1 MQQYSQEVRQAL
13 RRSQE
18 RERPRESPRGMDA
31 VLGLGEECHG
41 AVGAPPLPEDPL
53 LSWCPAGSS
62 PPDVSPSRDASL
74 AASPAL
80 LHTWC

>member
-1 MQQYSQEVRQAL
+1 MRPRAQVQQYSQEVRQAL

-41 AVGAPPLPEDPL
+41 AVGAPPLSALVEDSTTGL
-53 LSWCPAGSS
+53 TRSG
-62 PPDVSPSRDASL
+62 V
-74 AASPAL
+74 
-80 LHTWC
+80 